1 MYSLREGVYLSAVTD
16 GDRLREVLAHRH
28 RLLARL
34 TEGSADKPTLVAD
47 LPVARSTVDR
57 GIRDLEEVGCVER
70 VDGEFR
76 ANAAGRA
83 ALEAFGCYADATD
96 GVAAAQSLLTHLPP
110 DAGLPPRM
118 LAGADVHVAD
128 DHAPE
133 RVITPVARTAQDAD
147 RVRATAPVL
156 YSRYLDH
163 LVAVVESGVEFEAVV
178 AQPVVESARDI
189 DPEKVDRLAR
199 SDHYDSYITE
209 ADLPYAV
216 MLTEC
221 TDDATAA
228 LVVYDSGAPRGI
240 LMNDT
245 DAAVGWA
252 REHYRAVRA
261 EADPADAADLRGH
274 PT

>member
-1 MYSLREGVYLSAVTD
+1 MTD
-16 GDRLREVLAHRH
+16 GNRLREVLARRH
-28 RLLARL
+28 RLLERL
-34 TEGSADKPTLVAD
+34 AEGSADKPTLVAD

-83 ALEAFGCYADATD
+83 ALEAFDRYADATA
-96 GVAAAQSLLTHLPP
+96 GVTEARCLLTHLPP
-110 DAGLPPRM
+110 DVGLPPRM
-118 LAGADVHVAD
+118 LVGADVHVAD

-133 RVITPVARTAQDAD
+133 RVITPVARAAQDAD

-178 AQPVVESARDI
+178 ARAVVESARDI
-189 DPEKVDRLAR
+189 DPAKVDTLAR

-216 MLTEC
+216 MLAGAG
-221 TDDATAA
+221 DDTTAA
-228 LVVYDSGAPRGI
+228 LVAYDGGAPRGV

-261 EADPADAADLRGH
+261 EADPADPTDLRG
-274 PT
+274 PRT